1 MLNPNGNLRIQIIG
15 GILAAFNLALIS
27 GGLVSCGVREQQPL
41 APIERQKPEQQLN
54 QNDND
59 DDDDGDRNERNE
71 RNERNDDDND
81 DDDKD

>member
-1 MLNPNGNLRIQIIG
+1 MLSTKENLRIKIIG
-15 GILAAFNLALIS
+15 GVLAAINLALIS

-59 DDDDGDRNERNE
+59 DDDDGDRNERN
-71 RNERNDDDND
+71 NRNDDDND